1 MAEPGDP
8 DAPTPTDPAVD
19 HDDLIGFSSAA
30 ALQGRSR
37 VVQEPDPE
45 PEPEPEP
52 EPASAPAPEPAPS
65 VEPVEAAASG
75 PKADP
80 VAAIEPAPP
89 PGEPVPPAPD
99 PRPRPRLEAPLR
111 REPAPTFA
119 PAPQPAP
126 RPAPVSGWAVETPR
140 VFGSAPVDRRT
151 VVPPKD
157 VAGSTG
163 LYTVY
168 ALILF
173 AVPTLGVSALIALL
187 AVTGR
192 PGPGGAVAA
201 SHFLFQQRTLWT
213 GAVAALLGA
222 ILIAVGLGVFVL
234 FIVAVWLILR
244 GASGVLTLKA
254 GRPVR
259 NPRGWFLA

>member
-8 DAPTPTDPAVD
+8 DAPKPTDPAVD

-30 ALQGRSR
+30 ALQGRPR
-37 VVQEPDPE
+37 VVAE
-45 PEPEPEP
+45 PE
-52 EPASAPAPEPAPS
+52 PAPEPASSTAMVEHSTPEPEPDLFAHVDRAAPS
-65 VEPVEAAASG
+65 GEAELPSLTAPEP
-75 PKADP
+75 
-80 VAAIEPAPP
+80 EPTPRIDAPARQ
-89 PGEPVPPAPD
+89 ES
-99 PRPRPRLEAPLR
+99 
-111 REPAPTFA
+111 APTFA
-119 PAPQPAP
+119 PVPQAAAMPSWAIESPRAPE
-126 RPAPVSGWAVETPR
+126 PVR
-140 VFGSAPVDRRT
+140 VDRHT

-157 VAGSTG
+157 VANSTG

-173 AVPTLGVSALIALL
+173 AVPTLGVAALVALL

-192 PGPGGAVAA
+192 PGPGGSVAA
-201 SHFLFQQRTLWT
+201 SHFVFQQRTLWV
-213 GAVAALLGA
+213 GAIAALLGA

-244 GASGVLTLKA
+244 GASGVLALKA

>member
-37 VVQEPDPE
+37 VVQEPEPDPV
-45 PEPEPEP
+45 
-52 EPASAPAPEPAPS
+52 PEPAPS

-75 PKADP
+75 PEADP

-89 PGEPVPPAPD
+89 PDEPVLPAPD
-99 PRPRPRLEAPLR
+99 PRPRPRREVPPG

-119 PAPQPAP
+119 PAP
-126 RPAPVSGWAVETPR
+126 RPAPVPGWAVESPR
-140 VFGSAPVDRRT
+140 VFGSSPVDRRT